1 MRTKREAGE
10 TLTPFNVSA
19 IVPSANYSPCVKK
32 IGGSPMRNRWSVT
45 SLAGICMA
53 FVVILFS
60 SGLKA
65 GAQESAKEEARAAAE
80 IRARYTKYEFRIP
93 MRDGVRLF
101 TAVYVPK
108 DASPA
113 RSYPFL
119 MDRTPYSVAPY
130 GTDNYPKRL
139 GPAQSFVADGFIFV
153 HQDVRG
159 RFQSDGTFIEV
170 TPHKDIKNGAK
181 DVDES
186 TDTYD
191 TIEWLLK
198 NVPNNNG
205 KAGIYGISYPGF
217 YAAAAM
223 PDSHPALKACSP
235 QAPVTDLYMGDDA
248 YHNGAFMLEANFE
261 FYTFF
266 KPRTGLEY
274 PPKQFE
280 SFNYGTSDG
289 YDFYLAMGPLSNAKK
304 LYLKDAN
311 FYWDNQV
318 QHANYDEFW
327 KSRDISAHMKNV
339 HCAVMVV
346 GGLFDAEDLQGPYKI
361 FHSVAAMSPGTPD
374 HLVEGPWAHGAWAY
388 PKGDHLG
395 PIDFAGDNS
404 GYFNDTVLLPF
415 FQQYLKNAPDPKLP
429 TALVFET
436 GTNVWRRYDS
446 WPPKGTRA
454 MALYFHSGGKLGFEA
469 ANEHSG
475 YDEYI
480 SDPNKPIPF
489 VEMQTNTVPR
499 TYMDADQRFAAKR
512 PDVLVYQ
519 TEPLEEDLTVAG
531 SVSPKLWVSSSGTDS
546 DFDVKLIDVY
556 PMNYPDPNPNPQNVH
571 MGGYEQMVRGEPF
584 RAKFRNSF
592 EQPEPLEPGKPTQV
606 NFDLP
611 SISHTF
617 RRDHRIM
624 VQIQSTWFPLVDRNP
639 QKFVNIPDATAEDF
653 QKATERVYTGGA
665 HASAIVLPVLK

>member
-1 MRTKREAGE
+1 
-10 TLTPFNVSA
+10 
-19 IVPSANYSPCVKK
+19 
-32 IGGSPMRNRWSVT
+32 MRNRWGRT
-45 SLAGICMA
+45 SFAGIYLA
-53 FVVILFS
+53 FVSMLSFAVLS
-60 SGLKA
+60 A
-65 GAQESAKEEARAAAE
+65 HAQEPQDTATKEEARAAAE

-93 MRDGVRLF
+93 MRDGAKLF

-113 RSYPFL
+113 KTYPFL
-119 MDRTPYSVAPY
+119 MERTPYSVAPY

-139 GPAQSFVADGFIFV
+139 GPAPSFVADRFIFV
-153 HQDVRG
+153 YQDVRG

-170 TPHKDIKNGAK
+170 TPHKDVKNGPK

-217 YAAAAM
+217 YVAAGMA
-223 PDSHPALKACSP
+223 DSHPALKACSP

-266 KPRTGLEY
+266 KPRVGLEF
-274 PPKQFE
+274 PPKEFDN
-280 SFNYGTSDG
+280 FDYGTNDG
-289 YDFYLAMGPLSNAKK
+289 YDFFLAMGPLSNAKK
-304 LYLKDAN
+304 LYLKDTN

-318 QHANYDEFW
+318 QHPNYDEFW
-327 KSRDISAHMKNV
+327 KARNISAHMKNV
-339 HCAVMVV
+339 HCAVMAV

-374 HLVEGPWAHGAWAY
+374 HLVEGPWVHGGWAFT
-388 PKGDHLG
+388 KGDHLG
-395 PIDFAGDNS
+395 PVDFAGDNS
-404 GYFNDTVLLPF
+404 GYFNDQVLLPF
-415 FQQYLKNAPDPKLP
+415 FQQHLKNGPDAKLP

-436 GTNVWRRYDS
+436 GTSVWRRYDS
-446 WPPKGTRA
+446 WPPKGAQAKT
-454 MALYFHSGGKLGFEA
+454 LYIHSGGKLAFEA
-469 ANEHSG
+469 AKENSG

-480 SDPNKPIPF
+480 SDPNKPVPF
-489 VEMQTNTVPR
+489 VEIQTNTVPR

-519 TEPLEEDLTVAG
+519 TEPLEEDITVAG
-531 SVSPKLWVSSSGTDS
+531 SVSAKLWISSSGTDS
-546 DFDVKLIDVY
+546 DFAVKLIDVY
-556 PMNYPDPNPNPQNVH
+556 PMNYPDPVPNPQNVH

-592 EQPEPLEPGKPTQV
+592 EKPEPLEPNKPTQIS
-606 NFDLP
+606 FDVTG
-611 SISHTF
+611 ISHTF
-617 RRDHRIM
+617 RRGHRIM

-639 QKFVNIPDATAEDF
+639 QKFVNIPDAKPEDF
-653 QKATERVYTGGA
+653 QKAAERVYRGGE
-665 HASAIVLPVLK
+665 HASAIILPVLK